1 MILILRLSLIKKMST
16 TALIATS
23 FIISLSYLFYN
34 SNDNYNKLI
43 LKSIADFKD
52 KSLKS
57 QTDLNKFIIRKTAI
71 EFLNKNWGFNQART
85 YTINEYPGANSRC
98 FQDKINKFKDVYDQ
112 LLRIDYDNY
121 IVSFAYYWDDSK
133 NNFMTHPLYKLIN
146 QTLEFDNLLLSN
158 VSYNENYNYVITG
171 DLSNIILYNKERFA
185 GIKPFKG
192 ICGYPSYELHNNEL
206 IKIYDEF
213 EYISTII
220 SFVSIPPV
228 RFL

>member
-1 MILILRLSLIKKMST
+1 MST

-43 LKSIADFKD
+43 LKSINDLND
-52 KSLKS
+52 KSL
-57 QTDLNKFIIRKTAI
+57 NKFMIRKTAI

-85 YTINEYPGANSRC
+85 YTINEYPGADSRC
-98 FQDKINKFKDVYDQ
+98 IQDKIDNFNDVYEQ

-121 IVSFAYYWDDSK
+121 IVSFAYYWDGYK
-133 NNFMTHPLYKLIN
+133 NNFMTHPLYKLIT

-158 VSYNENYNYVITG
+158 VSYNKNYNYVITG
-171 DLSNIILYNKERFA
+171 NLTTLYNKEKFA
-185 GIKPFKG
+185 GIKPFKE
-192 ICGYPSYELHNNEL
+192 ICGYPSYQLQNNEL

-213 EYISTII
+213 EYISMII